1 MDKQRIWRWLLAIY
15 LAGMLGA
22 FVLRGIWS
30 VEQNTNPSAY
40 DQRSYL
46 RLGLNIVEDRDLS
59 DGKRHPALPALLSL
73 LAERDWPYYT
83 EAKFLN
89 LGIGLL
95 CLVLTFELGR
105 RWFHPLVGAAAAGL
119 LSINEPFL
127 HVSSHVMAE
136 PLLILLTLLCWFLAA
151 KALEAPKPIAWRYA
165 AAAGLMAGLAYLTK
179 ATALQLVPSF
189 VLVAVWLARK
199 QKGWW
204 RRREIWVFA
213 ALWLVA
219 WLPLFCLQP
228 AGIP

>member
-1 MDKQRIWRWLLAIY
+1 MDKQRIWRWALAIY

-30 VEQNTNPSAY
+30 VEQNINPSAY

-83 EAKFLN
+83 GAKFLN
-89 LGIGLL
+89 LGIGVL
-95 CLVLTFELGR
+95 CLILTFELGR
-105 RWFHPLVGAAAAGL
+105 RWFHSLVGAAAAGL

-151 KALEAPKPIAWRYA
+151 KALEAPRSIAWRYA
-165 AAAGLMAGLAYLTK
+165 AAAGLMAGWLPDQGHRPATGALVCVRGRLAGAQTK
-179 ATALQLVPSF
+179 G
-189 VLVAVWLARK
+189 LVATPRGLGVRRTVAGGLA
-199 QKGWW
+199 
-204 RRREIWVFA
+204 
-213 ALWLVA
+213 
-219 WLPLFCLQP
+219 PLFLFKSARVP
-228 AGIP
+228 